1 MNTIAI
7 VGKPN
12 VGKSTLFNR
21 LLNKKS
27 SIVDKQPGVTR
38 DRVYGV
44 VERKGKPLILID
56 TGGLQFSGDPLETQ
70 IREQVNF
77 ALEEAD
83 IVLLLVDG
91 KEGVS
96 ALDKQITDYVRKAEG
111 KKALVVNKMD
121 KGEDWSVLSEFG
133 NLVLD
138 KNFQVSAQNGH
149 GVENLL
155 KWILSNCE
163 EGEIAKGTTI
173 GVIGKPNTGKSTYV
187 NAIMGYERTI
197 TKEEPGTT
205 RDSTNSYLEYKGRT
219 IVLVD
224 TAGLKRKSKLK
235 DSLEYYSF
243 LRAIRTIEESDIVLV
258 LIDST
263 KKVSKQDKNIIRW
276 AVDRGTPLIIL
287 LSKFDLVPEEKTETI
302 LKYYDRELSI
312 FEWIPRMTISSLK
325 MEGIE
330 KSLSLAL
337 EIVDK
342 LDKKKPELESVI
354 KKAIDYRPPPACR
367 KKVELYSLKEYRG
380 KIILNTNA
388 NKNFDEQYRRYLEN
402 RIRKKIDF
410 KGIPISLKLKG
421 G

>member
-44 VERKGKPLILID
+44 VEKEGKPLILID
-56 TGGLQFSGDPLETQ
+56 TGGLQFSDDPLEAQ

-91 KEGVS
+91 KEGIS
-96 ALDKQITDYVRKAEG
+96 SLDKEITDYVRKAEG
-111 KKALVVNKMD
+111 EKALVINKMD
-121 KGEDWSVLSEFG
+121 KEKDWGALSEFSE
-133 NLVLD
+133 LVLD
-138 KNFQVSAQNGH
+138 KTFQISAKHNQGIK
-149 GVENLL
+149 NLL
-155 KWILSNCE
+155 DWILSNCE
-163 EGEIAKGTTI
+163 EGEIAEGTTI
-173 GVIGKPNTGKSTYV
+173 GVIGKPNTGKSTFV

-197 TKEEPGTT
+197 AKEEPGTT

-219 IVLVD
+219 IILVD
-224 TAGLKRKSKLK
+224 TAGLKKKSRLK

-243 LRAIRTIEESDIVLV
+243 LRAIRTIEESDIVFV
-258 LIDST
+258 LIDT
-263 KKVSKQDKNIIRW
+263 TQKVSRQDKNIIRW
-276 AVDRGTPLIIL
+276 AVDRATPVIIL
-287 LSKFDLVPEEKTETI
+287 LSKFDLVPEEKTKTI
-302 LKYYDRELSI
+302 LNYYKKELTI
-312 FEWIPRMTISSLK
+312 FDWIPIMTISSLK
-325 MEGIE
+325 TQGIE
-330 KSLSLAL
+330 NSLSSAL

-342 LDKKKPELESVI
+342 SDKENPELESVVRN
-354 KKAIDYRPPPACR
+354 AIDYRPPPDSM
-367 KKVELYSLKEYRG
+367 KKVKLYSVKQYG
-380 KIILNTNA
+380 GNIILNTND
-388 NKNFDEQYRRYLEN
+388 NKSFDEQYKRYLEN

-410 KGIPISLKLKG
+410 KGIPISLKLKRG
-421 G
+421 

>member
-27 SIVDKQPGVTR
+27 SIVDKKPGVTR

-44 VERKGKPLILID
+44 VEREGKPLILID

-70 IREQVNF
+70 IREQINF

-96 ALDKQITDYVRKAEG
+96 SLDMKITDYVRKAEG
-111 KKALVVNKMD
+111 KKALVINKMD
-121 KGEDWSVLSEFG
+121 KGEDWSAFSEFG
-133 NLVLD
+133 GLVLD
-138 KNFQVSAQNGH
+138 KTFQISAGH
-149 GVENLL
+149 NYGVKNLL

-197 TKEEPGTT
+197 AEEEPGTT
-205 RDSTNSYLEYKGRT
+205 RDSTNSYLEYNGRA

-224 TAGLKRKSKLK
+224 TAGLKKKSRLK

-243 LRAIRTIEESDIVLV
+243 LRAIRTIEESDVVVV
-258 LIDST
+258 LIDAT

-276 AVDRGTPLIIL
+276 AVDRGTPVIIL
-287 LSKFDLVPEEKTETI
+287 LSKFDLVPEVKTKPIME
-302 LKYYDRELSI
+302 YYDKELSI
-312 FEWIPRMTISSLK
+312 FEWIPRITVSSLK

-330 KSLSLAL
+330 RSLSVAL
-337 EIVDK
+337 EIADK
-342 LDKKKPELESVI
+342 LGKENSNLESVVR
-354 KKAIDYRPPPACR
+354 KAIEYRPPPGSR
-367 KKVELYSLKEYRG
+367 KKVELYSVKQYG
-380 KIILNTNA
+380 GNIILNTND
-388 NKNFDEQYRRYLEN
+388 NKSFDEQYKKYLEN

>member
-44 VERKGKPLILID
+44 TERKGKPLILID
-56 TGGLQFSGDPLETQ
+56 TGGLQFSNDPLETQ
-70 IREQVNF
+70 IREQVKF

-83 IVLLLVDG
+83 IILLLVDG
-91 KEGVS
+91 KEGVTS
-96 ALDKQITDYVRKAEG
+96 LDRKITDYVRKAKG
-111 KKALVVNKMD
+111 KKALVINKMD
-121 KGEDWSVLSEFG
+121 KGEDWSTLSDFG
-133 NLVLD
+133 KMVLD
-138 KNFQVSAQNGH
+138 KNFQISAGH
-149 GVENLL
+149 NLGVEKLL

-173 GVIGKPNTGKSTYV
+173 GIIGKPNTGKSTYV

-205 RDSTNSYLEYKGRT
+205 RDSTNSYLEHKGRA

-235 DSLEYYSF
+235 DSLQYYSF

-312 FEWIPRMTISSLK
+312 FDWIPRMTISSLK
-325 MEGIE
+325 MQGIE
-330 KSLSLAL
+330 KSLATAL
-337 EIVDK
+337 KIVDK
-342 LDKKKPELESVI
+342 LDKKKPELESVV
-354 KKAIDYRPPPACR
+354 KKAIDYRPPPGSR

-380 KIILNTNA
+380 KITLNTNA

-410 KGIPISLKLKG
+410 KGIPISLKFKRG
-421 G
+421 

>member
-27 SIVDKQPGVTR
+27 AIVDKQPGVTR

-44 VERKGKPLILID
+44 VEREGKPLILID

-77 ALEEAD
+77 ALEESD

-187 NAIMGYERTI
+187 NSIMGYERTI

-325 MEGIE
+325 MQGIE
-330 KSLSLAL
+330 KSLATAL

-342 LDKKKPELESVI
+342 LDKKKPELESVV
-354 KKAIDYRPPPACR
+354 KKAIDYRPPPGSR

-380 KIILNTNA
+380 KITLNTNA
-388 NKNFDEQYRRYLEN
+388 DKNFDEQYRRYLEN
-402 RIRKKIDF
+402 RIRKNIDF
-410 KGIPISLKLKG
+410 KGIPISLKFKRG
-421 G
+421 

>member
-27 SIVDKQPGVTR
+27 SIVDKKPGVTR

-44 VERKGKPLILID
+44 VEREGKPLILID
-56 TGGLQFSGDPLETQ
+56 TGGLQFSEDTLDTQ
-70 IREQVNF
+70 IREQINF

-91 KEGVS
+91 KEGITS
-96 ALDKQITDYVRKAEG
+96 LDREITDYVRKAKG

-121 KGEDWSVLSEFG
+121 KGKDWCVLSEFG
-133 NLVLD
+133 SLVLD
-138 KNFQVSAQNGH
+138 KTFQISAGH
-149 GVENLL
+149 NHGIGNLL
-155 KWILSNCE
+155 NWILSNCE
-163 EGEIAKGTTI
+163 EGEIAEGTTI
-173 GVIGKPNTGKSTYV
+173 GVIGKPNTGKSTFV

-224 TAGLKRKSKLK
+224 TAGLKKKSRLK

-243 LRAIRTIEESDIVLV
+243 LRAVRTIEESDIVFV
-258 LIDST
+258 LIDVA
-263 KKVSKQDKNIIRW
+263 KKVSRQDKNIIRW
-276 AVDRGTPLIIL
+276 AVDRETPIIIL
-287 LSKFDLVPEEKTETI
+287 LSKFDIVPEEKTKTI
-302 LKYYDRELSI
+302 IKYFNKELSV
-312 FEWIPRMTISSLK
+312 FDWIPRITISSLK
-325 MEGIE
+325 MHGIE
-330 KSLSLAL
+330 KSLSLAIG
-337 EIVDK
+337 IVDK
-342 LDKKKPELESVI
+342 LEKKHPKLESVVR
-354 KKAIDYRPPPACR
+354 KAIEYRPPSDAR
-367 KKVELYSLKEYRG
+367 KKVKLLSVKEYGG
-380 KIILNTNA
+380 KIILRINA
-388 NKNFDEQYRRYLEN
+388 SKSFDEQYKRYLEN

-410 KGIPISLKLKG
+410 KGIPISLKLERG
-421 G
+421 

>member
-44 VERKGKPLILID
+44 VEREGKPLILID

-70 IREQVNF
+70 IREQINF

-91 KEGVS
+91 KAGVS
-96 ALDKQITDYVRKAEG
+96 SLDKEITDYVRKAEG
-111 KKALVVNKMD
+111 KKALVINKMD
-121 KGEDWSVLSEFG
+121 KGEDWSALSEFG
-133 NLVLD
+133 GLVLD
-138 KNFQVSAQNGH
+138 KNFQISAGH
-149 GVENLL
+149 NYGIEKLL

-163 EGEIAKGTTI
+163 EGEIVKGTTI

-197 TKEEPGTT
+197 AEEEPGTT
-205 RDSTNSYLEYKGRT
+205 RDSTNSYLEYKGRP

-224 TAGLKRKSKLK
+224 TAGLKKKSRLK

-263 KKVSKQDKNIIRW
+263 KKVSRQDKNIIRW
-276 AVDRGTPLIIL
+276 AADRGTPAIIL
-287 LSKFDLVPEEKTETI
+287 LSKFDLVPRGKTKTI
-302 LKYYDRELSI
+302 MEYYDKELSI
-312 FEWIPRMTISSLK
+312 FEWIPRITISSLK

-330 KSLSLAL
+330 KSLSIAL
-337 EIVDK
+337 EVADK
-342 LDKKKPELESVI
+342 SGKENSNLESVVR
-354 KKAIDYRPPPACR
+354 KAIEYRPPPTSR
-367 KKVELYSLKEYRG
+367 KKVELYSVKQYG
-380 KIILNTNA
+380 GNIILNTND
-388 NKNFDEQYRRYLEN
+388 NKSFDEQYRRYLEK

-410 KGIPISLKLKG
+410 KGIPISLKFKRG
-421 G
+421 

>member
-27 SIVDKQPGVTR
+27 AIVDKQPGVTR

-44 VERKGKPLILID
+44 VEREGKPLILID

-91 KEGVS
+91 KEGITS
-96 ALDKQITDYVRKAEG
+96 LDIKITDYVRKAKG
-111 KKALVVNKMD
+111 KKALVINKMD
-121 KGEDWSVLSEFG
+121 KGEDWSTFSDFG
-133 NLVLD
+133 KIVLD
-138 KNFQVSAQNGH
+138 KNFQISAGH
-149 GVENLL
+149 NLGVEKLL

-163 EGEIAKGTTI
+163 EGEISKGTTI
-173 GVIGKPNTGKSTYV
+173 GIIGKPNTGKSTYV

-197 TKEEPGTT
+197 AEAEPGTT

-287 LSKFDLVPEEKTETI
+287 LSKYDLVPEEKTETI
-302 LKYYDRELSI
+302 LKYYERELSI
-312 FEWIPRMTISSLK
+312 FDWIPRITISSLANQR
-325 MEGIE
+325 IE
-330 KSLSLAL
+330 ESLSLAL

-342 LDKKKPELESVI
+342 IDKKKPELESVV
-354 KKAIDYRPPPACR
+354 KKAIDYRPPPGST
-367 KKVELYSLKEYRG
+367 KKVELYSLKEHRG
-380 KIILNTNA
+380 KITLNTNA
-388 NKNFDEQYRRYLEN
+388 DKNFDEQYRRYLEN
-402 RIRKKIDF
+402 RIRKNIDF
-410 KGIPISLKLKG
+410 KGIPISLKFKRG
-421 G
+421 

>member
-27 SIVDKQPGVTR
+27 SIVDKTPGVTR

-44 VERKGKPLILID
+44 VEKEGKPLILID
-56 TGGLQFSGDPLETQ
+56 TGGLQFSEDPLETQ

-91 KEGVS
+91 KEGIS
-96 ALDKQITDYVRKAEG
+96 PPDREIADYVRKTNG
-111 KKALVVNKMD
+111 KKALVINKMD
-121 KGEDWSVLSEFG
+121 KGEDWSALGEFER
-133 NLVLD
+133 LILD
-138 KNFQVSAQNGH
+138 KTFQISAQHKH
-149 GVENLL
+149 GVGKLL

-163 EGEIAKGTTI
+163 EGEIAGGVTI
-173 GVIGKPNTGKSTYV
+173 GVIGKPNTGKSTFV

-205 RDSTNSYLEYKGRT
+205 RDSTNSYLEYKGKT

-224 TAGLKRKSKLK
+224 TAGLKKKSKLK

-243 LRAIRTIEESDIVLV
+243 LRAIRTIEESDIVFV

-263 KKVSKQDKNIIRW
+263 KKVSKQDKSIIRW
-276 AVDRGTPLIIL
+276 AADRGTPLIIL
-287 LSKFDLVPEEKTETI
+287 LSKFDLIPEEKKETI
-302 LKYYDRELSI
+302 LKYYKRELSI
-312 FEWIPRMTISSLK
+312 FDWIPRINISSLK

-330 KSLSLAL
+330 KALSSAL
-337 EIVDK
+337 DIVDK
-342 LDKKKPELESVI
+342 LDKEKPELESVV
-354 KKAIDYRPPPACR
+354 KKAIDYRPPPGAR
-367 KKVELYSLKEYRG
+367 KKVELHSATEHRG
-380 KIILNTNA
+380 KINLNTNS
-388 NKNFDEQYRRYLEN
+388 NKDFDEQYLRYLEN
-402 RIRKKIDF
+402 RIRRKIDF
-410 KGIPISLKLKG
+410 KGIPISLKLG
-421 G
+421 RG

>member
-27 SIVDKQPGVTR
+27 AIVDKQPGVTR

-44 VERKGKPLILID
+44 VEREGKPLILID
-56 TGGLQFSGDPLETQ
+56 TGGLLFSGDPLETQ
-70 IREQVNF
+70 IREQVIF

-91 KEGVS
+91 KEGITS
-96 ALDKQITDYVRKAEG
+96 LDRKITEYVRKARG
-111 KKALVVNKMD
+111 KKALVINKMD
-121 KGEDWSVLSEFG
+121 KGKDWSAFSDLG
-133 NLVLD
+133 KMVLD
-138 KNFQVSAQNGH
+138 KNFQISAQHNY

-205 RDSTNSYLEYKGRT
+205 RDSTNSYLEYNGRT

-258 LIDST
+258 LVDST

-276 AVDRGTPLIIL
+276 AIDRGTPLIIL
-287 LSKFDLVPEEKTETI
+287 LSKFDLVPEEKTEKI

-312 FEWIPRMTISSLK
+312 FDWIPRMSISSLK
-325 MEGIE
+325 MHGIE
-330 KSLSLAL
+330 KSLATAL

-342 LDKKKPELESVI
+342 LDKKKPELESVV
-354 KKAIDYRPPPACR
+354 KKAIAYRPPPGST
-367 KKVELYSLKEYRG
+367 KKVELYSLKEHRG
-380 KIILNTNA
+380 KITLNTNA
-388 NKNFDEQYRRYLEN
+388 DKNFDEQYRRYLEN
-402 RIRKKIDF
+402 RIRKNIDF
-410 KGIPISLKLKG
+410 KGIPISLKFKRG
-421 G
+421 

>member
-27 SIVDKQPGVTR
+27 SIVDKKPGVTR

-44 VERKGKPLILID
+44 VEREGKPLILID
-56 TGGLQFSGDPLETQ
+56 TGGLQFSRDPLEIQ
-70 IREQVNF
+70 IREQINF

-96 ALDKQITDYVRKAEG
+96 SLDRKITDYVRKAEG
-111 KKALVVNKMD
+111 KKALVINKMD
-121 KGEDWSVLSEFG
+121 KGGDWSVLSEFG
-133 NLVLD
+133 GLMLD
-138 KNFQVSAQNGH
+138 KTFQISAGH
-149 GVENLL
+149 NLGLENLL

-205 RDSTNSYLEYKGRT
+205 RDSTNSYLEYNGRT

-224 TAGLKRKSKLK
+224 TAGLKKKSRLK

-243 LRAIRTIEESDIVLV
+243 LRAIRTIEESDVVVI
-258 LIDST
+258 LIDAT
-263 KKVSKQDKNIIRW
+263 KKVSRQDKNIIRW
-276 AVDRGTPLIIL
+276 AVDRGTPTVIL
-287 LSKFDLVPEEKTETI
+287 LSKFDLVPESKTKTI
-302 LKYYDRELSI
+302 MEYYDKELSI
-312 FEWIPRMTISSLK
+312 FEWIPKTAISSLK
-325 MEGIE
+325 MKGIE
-330 KSLSLAL
+330 KSLSIAL
-337 EIVDK
+337 EIADK
-342 LDKKKPELESVI
+342 LEKENSNLESVVR
-354 KKAIDYRPPPACR
+354 KAIDYRPPPGSL
-367 KKVELYSLKEYRG
+367 KKVELYSIKQYG
-380 KIILNTNA
+380 GNIILNTNE
-388 NKNFDEQYRRYLEN
+388 NISFNEQYKRYLEN
-402 RIRKKIDF
+402 SIRKEIDF
-410 KGIPISLKLKG
+410 EGIPISLKLRRG
-421 G
+421 

>member
-27 SIVDKQPGVTR
+27 AIVDKQPGVTR

-44 VERKGKPLILID
+44 VEREGKPLILID

-77 ALEEAD
+77 ALEESD

-163 EGEIAKGTTI
+163 EGEISKGTTI
-173 GVIGKPNTGKSTYV
+173 GIIGKPNTGKSTYV

-197 TKEEPGTT
+197 AEAEPGTT

-325 MEGIE
+325 MQGIE
-330 KSLSLAL
+330 KSLATAL

-342 LDKKKPELESVI
+342 LDKKKPELESVV
-354 KKAIDYRPPPACR
+354 KKAIDYRPPPGSR

-380 KIILNTNA
+380 KITLNTNA
-388 NKNFDEQYRRYLEN
+388 DKNFDEQYRRYLEN
-402 RIRKKIDF
+402 RIRKNIDF
-410 KGIPISLKLKG
+410 KGIPISLKFKRG
-421 G
+421 

>member
-21 LLNKKS
+21 LLKKKS
-27 SIVDKQPGVTR
+27 SIVDKEPGVTR

-44 VERKGKPLILID
+44 IEKKGKPLILID
-56 TGGLQFSGDPLETQ
+56 TGGLQFSKDPLETQ

-83 IVLLLVDG
+83 IVLMLVDG

-96 ALDKQITDYVRKAEG
+96 SLDREIADYVRKTNG
-111 KKALVVNKMD
+111 KKALVINKMD
-121 KGEDWSVLSEFG
+121 KGDDWSVMAEFG
-133 NLVLD
+133 ELVMD
-138 KNFQVSAQNGH
+138 KIFQISAQHNRGID
-149 GVENLL
+149 NLQ

-163 EGEIAKGTTI
+163 EGEIERGVTI
-173 GVIGKPNTGKSTYV
+173 GVIGKPNTGKSTFV

-197 TKEEPGTT
+197 AEEEPGTT
-205 RDSTNSYLEYKGRT
+205 RDSTNSYLEYKGKT

-263 KKVSKQDKNIIRW
+263 KKVSKQDKNTVRW
-276 AVDRGTPLIIL
+276 AINRRTPLVIL
-287 LSKFDLVPEEKTETI
+287 LSKFDLIPENKRDSI
-302 LKYYDRELSI
+302 LDYYKRELSI
-312 FEWIPRMTISSLK
+312 FDWVPLINISSLK

-330 KSLSLAL
+330 QSLSLAL
-337 EIVDK
+337 KIVDK
-342 LDKKKPELESVI
+342 LDKERPNLESVV
-354 KKAIDYRPPPACR
+354 KKAIEYRPPQGAR
-367 KKVELYSLKEYRG
+367 KKVELRSLKEHRG
-380 KIILNTNA
+380 KVTLDTNS

-410 KGIPISLKLKG
+410 KGIPISFKLG
-421 G
+421 RG